1 MDIALLLLVVSVL
14 LWLNIRATLAV
25 VRDTLSE
32 LRQQVWQ
39 LLLVW
44 LLPLIGSLVVLAV
57 HRPDEQP
64 SRRYREPP
72 EVGDDFGVSTRG
84 LRGNRSDAEDD

>member
-1 MDIALLLLVVSVL
+1 MDIALLSFIAIML

-25 VRDTLSE
+25 VRDSLSE
-32 LRQQVWQ
+32 PQQRIWQ

-44 LLPLIGSLVVLAV
+44 LLPLIGALVVLAV
-57 HRPDEQP
+57 HRPDEEP

-72 EVGDDFGVSTRG
+72 EVGDDFSVSARG
-84 LRGNRSDAEDD
+84 TRGNRSDADDD